1 MTKEEKAKKLNGL
14 CMVTGPC
21 GDCPAK
27 GILPKNAECDFYTL
41 DEEVL
46 DQYLDAFG
54 NADCK
59 IPFGKNQDANDPV
72 HPNHYKLPGGME
84 VIDVELALFGKEM
97 VESHCICTAAEYI
110 LRHKGKNGDE
120 DIKKAHWWLSKYLVL
135 TEGE

>member
-1 MTKEEKAKKLNGL
+1 MTKEEKANRLNWF
-14 CMVTGPC
+14 CMTTGSC
-21 GDCPAK
+21 RNCPVK
-27 GILPKNAECDFYTL
+27 DVLPKEAECDFYAF

-46 DQYLDAFG
+46 DQFLKAFG
-54 NADCK
+54 EDTNKAVAK
-59 IPFGKNQDANDPV
+59 KESANDPV

-97 VESHCICTAAEYI
+97 VKSHCICTAAEYI

-120 DIKKAHWWLSKYLVL
+120 DIKKAYWWLSKYLVL